1 MSLVAVVE
9 EINQHQTAYLVVMV
23 DMVVVVMVLGDPLA
37 LLDQLLLE

>member
-9 EINQHQTAYLVVMV
+9 EINSNQAAYLVVMV

-37 LLDQLLLE
+37 LLEELLLE

>member
-9 EINQHQTAYLVVMV
+9 EINSNQAAYLVVMV